1 MYVSSDSKAG
11 ENMAKILPREAQ
23 DWIMNTLAYSPEPLD
38 EADCGLGPTLL
49 APGQYLSVVDETL

>member
-1 MYVSSDSKAG
+1 
-11 ENMAKILPREAQ
+11 MAKILPREAQ